1 MMKSPSAA
9 PTSAAW
15 LPYLALAAGILSL
28 GFSPILIRVAGAPG
42 PVAAFYRMAIAGAV
56 VFFPFSFRM
65 RRRPRLPLRGVGFA
79 ILGGIALA
87 LDNAAW
93 ATGVMLSGA
102 TNPTLTANTAPLWV
116 GFGAWLIFRERLRPA
131 FWVGLAL
138 AMLGS
143 TLVLGLDA
151 LRSAAL
157 GLGTGLGLVAGV
169 FYAAYFL
176 FTQRGRQSLDS
187 VSYFWLATCSA
198 TFTLLPVTLVLGQ
211 PLLGYSVQT
220 YLALLALG
228 LLTQVFGWLSI
239 NYAQGHLPAS
249 VVAPSALMQPVIVAL
264 LAGPLLG
271 ERFQVLQLLGGA
283 LVLGGMLLV
292 HRSRRVRVPS
302 QTP

>member
-1 MMKSPSAA
+1 MNTSTPTAA
-9 PTSAAW
+9 SW

-56 VFFPFSFRM
+56 VLLPFALRL
-65 RRRPRLPLRGVGFA
+65 RRRSPLPLQGVGFA
-79 ILGGIALA
+79 VLGGIALG

-116 GFGAWLIFRERLRPA
+116 GFGAWLIFREHLRPA
-131 FWVGLAL
+131 FWVGLVL

-187 VSYFWLATCSA
+187 VSYFWLASSSA
-198 TFTLLPVTLVLGQ
+198 AVSIFPITLVLDQ
-211 PLLGYSVQT
+211 PLLGYPIQT

-271 ERFQVLQLLGGA
+271 ERFQALQLLGGA

-292 HRSRRVRVPS
+292 HRSRRVRIPS
-302 QTP
+302 QAP